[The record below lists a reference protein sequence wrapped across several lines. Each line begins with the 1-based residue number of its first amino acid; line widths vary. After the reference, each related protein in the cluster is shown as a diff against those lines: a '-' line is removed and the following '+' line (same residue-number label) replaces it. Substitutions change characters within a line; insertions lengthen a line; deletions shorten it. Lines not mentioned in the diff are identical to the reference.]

1 MMVRGLI
8 ALGSLGLALA
18 FPAQSRRVDLEA
30 ADCSQVNSTF
40 SDLEVARAV
49 QHASVPMS
57 VGRLDVEPDT
67 NGGVRFESGTGGS
80 YSITAC
86 IAVGANT
93 EAEAQQAADSV
104 RLSIEGGRVRVSG
117 APRARSWSVQLIV
130 ETPPG
135 ADVSARTSNG
145 PIGLNGVSGNFIARA
160 SNGPIGLQDVSGTV
174 SAQAQNGPI
183 DVTGS
188 AGDFDVETSNGP
200 ISISLKGTRWQGK
213 LNARAHNGPLN
224 VRVPSGYGS
233 GVEISSSFNSPW
245 SCRVAACRSGS
256 RDWDERSRSLRI
268 GPDPVVVRITTVNGP
283 VTISE
288 R

>member
-1 MMVRGLI
+1 MMVRGLM

-49 QHASVPMS
+49 QHGLGPD
-57 VGRLDVEPDT
+57 VGRP
-67 NGGVRFESGTGGS
+67 SGRRAGHERRREIRERYGGS

-86 IAVGANT
+86 IAVGADT

-160 SNGPIGLQDVSGTV
+160 SNGPIGLHDVSGTV

-183 DVTGS
+183 DVDRQRRRFRRRNVQRTNFGLAEGDPL
-188 AGDFDVETSNGP
+188 AGQAECS
-200 ISISLKGTRWQGK
+200 
-213 LNARAHNGPLN
+213 RA
-224 VRVPSGYGS
+224 
-233 GVEISSSFNSPW
+233 
-245 SCRVAACRSGS
+245 
-256 RDWDERSRSLRI
+256 
-268 GPDPVVVRITTVNGP
+268 
-283 VTISE
+283 
-288 R
+288 